1 MRYAL
6 VLAVGTALVTTGLG
20 ADALAQEKKGA
31 PVAAAADSSIP
42 PAGWKRPKNAMGQ
55 PDLAG
60 YWSNATL
67 TPLTRNRRISDKA
80 SLTATE
86 AKAFEK
92 LWAEALAETDKPT
105 DQDESTEKVQA
116 ALASSKLVEI
126 RPDFIAAGGDTGG
139 YNTFW
144 IDPGTHLVEINGE
157 YRTSILTTPNGMPP
171 ARKAGAPAPRGGGY
185 RDIYDSYE
193 TRSYGERCISGF
205 GRNSGPPM
213 LPNGYYNN
221 NYQIVQTPDSVVIE
235 VEMIHD
241 ARIVRLNS
249 KHRTDGLRPAMGD
262 SIGWYEGDTLV
273 VETTNLPEWQQF
285 MGSWKNLKVTERFTR
300 LSPTKIL
307 YTFQLEDP
315 ELWDKPWGGE
325 YTFNSLNG
333 RTYEYAC
340 HEGNYALPG
349 ILAGARVKEKE
360 EAEAKAK
367 AAADAAAAAAKAAA
381 PTGKA
386 KARSGAD

>member
-1 MRYAL
+1 MRRAL
-6 VLAVGTALVTTGLG
+6 VLALGLVTTGLPFT
-20 ADALAQEKKGA
+20 AFAQTPSK
-31 PVAAAADSSIP
+31 PVAAVVDPSAP
-42 PAGWKRPKNAMGQ
+42 PAGWKRPRNAMGQ

-80 SLTATE
+80 TLSAAE

-92 LWAEALAETDKPT
+92 LWAQALADSDAPTKP
-105 DQDESTEKVQA
+105 DESTQEVQA
-116 ALASSKLVEI
+116 KLTGSKLVEI

-144 IDPGTHLVEINGE
+144 IDPGMHLVEINGE
-157 YRTSILTTPNGMPP
+157 YRTSILTTENGLPP
-171 ARKAGAPAPRGGGY
+171 PRKAGAPAPRGGGY

-193 TRSYGERCISGF
+193 TRSQGERCISGF
-205 GRNSGPPM
+205 GRNTGPPM

-221 NYQIVQTPDSVVIE
+221 NYQIVQTPDAVVIE

-241 ARIVRLNS
+241 ARIIRLNG
-249 KHRTDGLRPAMGD
+249 KHRTDGLRPTMGD
-262 SIGWYEGDTLV
+262 SIGWYDGDTLV
-273 VETTNLPEWQQF
+273 VETTNIPESQQF
-285 MGSWKNLKVTERFTR
+285 MGSWKALKVTEWFTR
-300 LSPTKIL
+300 LSPSRIL
-307 YTFQLEDP
+307 YKFQVEDP

-325 YTFNSLNG
+325 YTFNTLKG

-349 ILAGARVKEKE
+349 ILAGARQKEKE

-367 AAADAAAAAAKAAA
+367 
-381 PTGKA
+381 GKA
-386 KARSGAD
+386 GAD